1 MFPIIDPPDQHVV
14 FSSEGYAHMELSFG
28 GSASTGAARE
38 LVSKAVTWWLG
49 SVVIRGGEWT

>member
-1 MFPIIDPPDQHVV
+1 MIF

-49 SVVIRGGEWT
+49 SVVTRGREWT